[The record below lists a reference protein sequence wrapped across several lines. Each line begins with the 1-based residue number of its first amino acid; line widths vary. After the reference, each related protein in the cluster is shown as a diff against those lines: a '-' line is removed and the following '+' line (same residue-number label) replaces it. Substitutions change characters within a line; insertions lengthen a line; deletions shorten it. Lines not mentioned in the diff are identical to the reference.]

1 MPVDLQLSSEGTDK
15 QKYYSEVCD
24 VLEPQIDKLR
34 ALMAFQV
41 STSSCRAALT
51 SRFVQALVNVLWR
64 VDVRAYKE
72 CLCPLT
78 CRRRL

>member
-1 MPVDLQLSSEGTDK
+1 MPDLQLSSEGTDK

-64 VDVRAYKE
+64 VDVHTKSA
-72 CLCPLT
+72 CIL
-78 CRRRL
+78 